1 MGSGALN
8 YLPYSRNLCYLCSS
22 LESCDAAEN
31 EAGVG
36 EAMAQGSAAPK
47 RRLARDGKAARRK
60 RIFARLREGWGYDEI
75 AREERVPAR
84 RVRET
89 VSEVL
94 RRREVD
100 DGPARALP
108 RLGPTLRAAGEAVA
122 DGDVRVIAAL
132 TKVLDRLDSRLER
145 DKTPPKAGPGR
156 RIRRKRPGL

>member
-1 MGSGALN
+1 MGSGVLN
-8 YLPYSRNLCYLCSS
+8 YLPYSRNMCYLCSS

-75 AREERVPAR
+75 AREER
-84 RVRET
+84 
-89 VSEVL
+89 
-94 RRREVD
+94 
-100 DGPARALP
+100 GPARALP